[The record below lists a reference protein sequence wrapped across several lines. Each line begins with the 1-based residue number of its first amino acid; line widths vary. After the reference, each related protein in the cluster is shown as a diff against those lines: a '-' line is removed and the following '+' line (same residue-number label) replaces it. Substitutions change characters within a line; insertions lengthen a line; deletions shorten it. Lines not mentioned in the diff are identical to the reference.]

1 MIFNVTCFKIKNNS
15 NHSDIGLDESYQR
28 LYIEDVNYW
37 SVKRPWDKNEILVPE
52 SSSSEQITSLHYF

>member
-37 SVKRPWDKNEILVPE
+37 SVKRP
-52 SSSSEQITSLHYF
+52 